1 MSWLSLP
8 IELKLNILAYVLP
21 SVRVTLSLKRRLLN
35 FVLYGPSHKEC
46 SRMTFPDIKG
56 VQTLLLISKSFS
68 VDVFVALDHREE
80 ITRQKSKRLGIFEI
94 GPVPF
99 NVMH

>member
-35 FVLYGPSHKEC
+35 FVSYGPFYKEF
-46 SRMTFPDIKG
+46 SRMTFPEIKG

-80 ITRQKSKRLGIFEI
+80 ITRQNPSVLGYSKLGQCHS
-94 GPVPF
+94 